1 MASITRIAAS
11 TSAITQSGVKGM
23 IAHAA
28 SAGATEMTGASRN
41 NAFEEPVGII
51 CSFMRSL
58 IASAIGCSTHFQPR
72 RFGLLR
78 TCIQPITQR
87 STSW

>member
-28 SAGATEMTGASRN
+28 SAGATEMTGASRKS
-41 NAFEEPVGII
+41 AFEAPVGII
-51 CSFMRSL
+51 CSFMSSL
-58 IASAIGCSTHFQPR
+58 IASAIGCRMPFQPT
-72 RFGLLR
+72 RFGPLR
-78 TCIQPITQR
+78 TWIQPITQR